1 MKVRIFVTL
10 TIFAF
15 ISLEATA
22 ADSINPGTY
31 TTEGGW
37 GNLNVS
43 RASPNSP
50 LSFSIFTTGAN
61 AHMCQVE
68 GEIRNNQGIA
78 SKENCVIQFEV
89 KRDRVTIKGGSGCL
103 DECGSNTIIDG
114 DYFPQDSLCGDENN
128 IREEFKRQYQSGK
141 YHQAQKLLT
150 ELLGKCEGF
159 MDWRS
164 QTEIRNDLAITYLHL
179 GDKPACL
186 KTLEPLK
193 EWFID
198 DLSNTGR
205 WFRPADEDWGN
216 AMVKST
222 RFNWKKCGGT
232 FK

>member
-1 MKVRIFVTL
+1 MKVQIFVTL
-10 TIFAF
+10 IIIVFV
-15 ISLEATA
+15 SPEAIA
-22 ADSINPGTY
+22 ADSITPGVY

-37 GNLNVS
+37 GNLDVS
-43 RASPNSP
+43 RATPDSP
-50 LSFSIFTTGAN
+50 LSFSIFTTGTN

-68 GEIRNNQGIA
+68 GAIRNNQGVA
-78 SKENCVIQFEV
+78 TDKDCVIQFEI
-89 KRDRVTIKGGSGCL
+89 KRDRVTVNGGPGCL
-103 DECGSNTIIDG
+103 AECGSNTIIDG
-114 DYFPQDSLCGDENN
+114 DYFPQDTLCSNEQN

-150 ELLGKCEGF
+150 ELLGKCESF

-164 QTEIRNDLAITYLHL
+164 QTEIRNDLAVTDLHL

-205 WFRPADEDWGN
+205 WFRPADEEWGN

-232 FK
+232 SK